1 MRFRDL
7 PIARKALALG
17 VIPTVCALAVVTAT
31 LGIAIYRSL
40 QTNLNQNAQTL
51 VTVTAD
57 NMQAPLGFNDPKTA
71 GQLLAALH
79 SVEIVD
85 AACVFDANG
94 HLFAHYA
101 TPDHPCPTFDD
112 EGQRSPGIHAAAVSV
127 GTRRVGSV
135 RLFVNDTALRRSLA
149 TLAVTAGLTVV
160 VVVLLA
166 TVLATRLQHTISN
179 PIVALA
185 RTADRVTS
193 TGDYS
198 ARAEQ
203 MTNDEVGRLVV
214 AFNGMLAQIQ
224 QQNRVK
230 DEFLATVSHELR
242 TPLNAMLG
250 WLQIIQR
257 TNPEASALTR
267 ALTSLERNAKV
278 QQRVVEDL
286 LDISRV
292 VSGKLQM
299 NLTVVDLRL
308 VIGAAIDVIAT
319 IAAQAGVT
327 VQWHPPGSP
336 CLVSGDAARLQ
347 QAFWNVLS
355 NGVKFTPRGG
365 TVTASIQSRA
375 DVFAIVIR
383 DTGVGIDPAF
393 LPHVFERFQQADSSA
408 TREHGGLGLGLA
420 IVHEIV
426 TLHGGSVTATSAGKG
441 RGATFTITLPRL
453 VDEGAA

>member
-1 MRFRDL
+1 M
-7 PIARKALALG
+7 
-17 VIPTVCALAVVTAT
+17 
-31 LGIAIYRSL
+31 
-40 QTNLNQNAQTL
+40 
-51 VTVTAD
+51 
-57 NMQAPLGFNDPKTA
+57 
-71 GQLLAALH
+71 
-79 SVEIVD
+79 
-85 AACVFDANG
+85 
-94 HLFAHYA
+94 
-101 TPDHPCPTFDD
+101 
-112 EGQRSPGIHAAAVSV
+112 
-127 GTRRVGSV
+127 
-135 RLFVNDTALRRSLA
+135 
-149 TLAVTAGLTVV
+149 AVTAALTLV

-166 TVLATRLQHTISN
+166 TVLATRLQHSISN

-308 VIGAAIDVIAT
+308 VMGAAIDVVAT
-319 IAAQAGVT
+319 GAAQAGVT
-327 VQWHPPGSP
+327 LHWHPPGSP

-365 TVTASIQSRA
+365 TVTTSIQSRT
-375 DVFAIVIR
+375 DVFAIVIH

-426 TLHGGSVTATSAGKG
+426 TLHGGSVTAASEGKG
-441 RGATFTITLPRL
+441 RGATFTIALPRL
-453 VDEGAA
+453 VDEGSA